1 MVCVDEEAKR
11 VTFVIQELKTDATLK
26 VVRFLTFA
34 DTFQDFFLEGTVIVF
49 TPVFLFE
56 RKKKYHYRD
65 SFDTFVQQ
73 EPNDIE
79 SQPQKILC
87 EICGWEH
94 HLSVKLFSEKF

>member
-1 MVCVDEEAKR
+1 MHMVCVDEEAKR

-56 RKKKYHYRD
+56 RKKNII
-65 SFDTFVQQ
+65 T
-73 EPNDIE
+73 
-79 SQPQKILC
+79 
-87 EICGWEH
+87 EIA
-94 HLSVKLFSEKF
+94 STPMYI